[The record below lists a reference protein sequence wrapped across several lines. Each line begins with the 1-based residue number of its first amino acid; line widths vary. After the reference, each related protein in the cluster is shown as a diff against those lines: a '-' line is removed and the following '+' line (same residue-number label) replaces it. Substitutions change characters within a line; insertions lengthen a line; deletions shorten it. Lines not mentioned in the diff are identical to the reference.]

1 MQRLLGGA
9 FFTVSFIALKVN
21 FKQKCLE
28 NGKNHRIY
36 DNTDKKN
43 IFKRKKSRFFAL
55 IYF

>member
-9 FFTVSFIALKVN
+9 FFKVYFIALKVN
-21 FKQKCLE
+21 IKQKILE
-28 NGKNHRIY
+28 NGKNNPIY
-36 DNTDKKN
+36 DKTDKKN

>member
-28 NGKNHRIY
+28 NGKNHHIY